1 MKKTPLLIILFHFA
15 LVSLAQNQPT
25 SDNGKSDKEKNKKTE
40 HSIGIGIKAGLNFAN
55 VTNAG
60 SINGK
65 SQTGFNI
72 GIFLSPPTKSILS
85 SYTELM
91 FSRQGYNYSSD
102 STTGSVKL
110 DYLTLAQFLAINIT
124 KYVQIQIGGQTSY
137 LLNAKADSS
146 QPSTGNANA
155 DKILS
160 FYNRIDYGI
169 GAGVEVHPVLGLL
182 VGARYNLSLA
192 NLYKQPTT
200 TGGTTQPSFIPSTS
214 SISLKNNIVQ
224 LFVGY
229 RF

>member
-1 MKKTPLLIILFHFA
+1 MRKICCCCIIL
-15 LVSLAQNQPT
+15 VSIYGFGQQSQPD
-25 SDNGKSDKEKNKKTE
+25 SKKKKDKEDN
-40 HSIGIGIKAGLNFAN
+40 SIGIGIKFGLNFAN
-55 VTNAG
+55 VTNAA

-65 SQTGFNI
+65 SQTGFNV
-72 GIFLSPPTKSILS
+72 GIFLAPPTKSILS
-85 SYTELM
+85 SHTELV

-102 STTGSVKL
+102 SSTGSVKL
-110 DYLTLAQFLAINIT
+110 DYLTLAQFMAINIT
-124 KYVQIQIGGQTSY
+124 KYVQIQIGAQTSY

-146 QPSTGNANA
+146 QQSTGNATA

-169 GAGVEVHPVLGLL
+169 GAGVEVHPVLGLV

-200 TGGTTQPSFIPSTS
+200 TGGATQPSFIPSTS
-214 SISLKNNIVQ
+214 SINLKNNIVQ
-224 LFVGY
+224 LYVGY